1 VDGKIETGCSYSA
14 ASDIQMAVIEKGSF
28 EVISRSP
35 TQTQRIG
42 MRLGELL
49 QPGDVVGLE
58 GDLGAGK
65 TTLAQGIASGWGSY
79 DSVTSPTFVLVNVY
93 RRLDQNQLFH
103 LDAYRLSGP
112 EEAIDLDI
120 DALLAQG
127 PLLVEWADR
136 VKDALPDEFM
146 WIKMKLI
153 NDEQRDFIVHAS
165 GERHKYLLQ
174 KLRGD
179 IYGA

>member
-1 VDGKIETGCSYSA
+1 
-14 ASDIQMAVIEKGSF
+14 MAVIEKGSI

-35 TQTQRIG
+35 NQTRRVG

-49 QPGDVVGLE
+49 QAGDIICLE
-58 GDLGAGK
+58 GNLGAGK
-65 TTLAQGIASGWGSY
+65 TTLVQGIASGWGSY
-79 DSVTSPTFVLVNVY
+79 DSVTSPSYVLVNVY

-112 EEAIDLDI
+112 EEAIDLDL
-120 DALLAQG
+120 DAMIGQG

-136 VKDALPDEFM
+136 ISDALPEDHLWFRM
-146 WIKMKLI
+146 RLI
-153 NDEQRDFIVHAS
+153 SDEQRDFIIHAR
-165 GERHKYLLQ
+165 GERYKKILE
-174 KLRGD
+174 RFRED

>member
-1 VDGKIETGCSYSA
+1 
-14 ASDIQMAVIEKGSF
+14 MAVIEKGSF

-35 TQTQRIG
+35 TQTKRIG
-42 MRLGELL
+42 MRLGELI
-49 QPGDVVGLE
+49 QSGDVIGLE
-58 GDLGAGK
+58 GNLGAGK

-79 DSVTSPTFVLVNVY
+79 DTVTSPTYVLVNVY
-93 RRLDQNQLFH
+93 RRLDQHQLFH

-112 EEAIDLDI
+112 EEALDLDI
-120 DALLAQG
+120 DAMLGRG

-136 VKDALPDEFM
+136 VQDALPEDYL

-153 NDEQRDFIVHAS
+153 NDEQRDFIVNAR
-165 GERHKYLLQ
+165 GERHKILLEQ
-174 KLRGD
+174 LRKD

>member
-1 VDGKIETGCSYSA
+1 
-14 ASDIQMAVIEKGSF
+14 MAVIEKGSF

-35 TQTQRIG
+35 TQTRRVG

-49 QPGDVVGLE
+49 MPGDVVCME

-93 RRLDQNQLFH
+93 RRLDQSQLFH

-112 EEAIDLDI
+112 EEALDLDI
-120 DALLAQG
+120 DAMLAGG
-127 PLLVEWADR
+127 PLIVEWADR
-136 VKDALPDEFM
+136 VSEALPDEFL

-153 NDEQRDFIVHAS
+153 NDEQRDFVVNAR
-165 GERHKYLLQ
+165 GERHKLLLEQ
-174 KLRGD
+174 FRGD

>member
-1 VDGKIETGCSYSA
+1 
-14 ASDIQMAVIEKGSF
+14 MAVIEKGSF

-35 TQTQRIG
+35 TQTRRIG

-49 QPGDVVGLE
+49 MPGDVVCME

-112 EEAIDLDI
+112 AEALDLDI
-120 DALLAQG
+120 DAMLVQG
-127 PLLVEWADR
+127 PLIVEWADR
-136 VKDALPDEFM
+136 VNEALPEDFL

-153 NDEQRDFIVHAS
+153 NDEQRDFIVNAR
-165 GERHKYLLQ
+165 GERHKLLLEQ
-174 KLRGD
+174 FRGD

>member
-1 VDGKIETGCSYSA
+1 
-14 ASDIQMAVIEKGSF
+14 MAVIEKGSF

-35 TQTQRIG
+35 TQTRRIG

-49 QPGDVVGLE
+49 QPGDVVALE
-58 GDLGAGK
+58 GNLGAGK

-103 LDAYRLSGP
+103 LDAYRLSGSA
-112 EEAIDLDI
+112 EAIDLDI
-120 DALLAQG
+120 DAMLLQG

-136 VKDALPDEFM
+136 VKDALPDEFL

-165 GERHKYLLQ
+165 GERHKYLQ
-174 KLRGD
+174 ERFRED

>member
-1 VDGKIETGCSYSA
+1 
-14 ASDIQMAVIEKGSF
+14 MAVIEKGSF

-35 TQTQRIG
+35 TQTRRVG

-49 QPGDVVGLE
+49 MPGDVVCME

-79 DSVTSPTFVLVNVY
+79 DSVTSPTFVLINVY
-93 RRLDQNQLFH
+93 RRLDQSQLFH

-112 EEAIDLDI
+112 EEALDLDI
-120 DALLAQG
+120 DAMLAGG

-136 VKDALPDEFM
+136 VSEALPGEFL
-146 WIKMKLI
+146 WIKMKFI
-153 NDEQRDFIVHAS
+153 NDEQRDFVVNAR
-165 GERHKYLLQ
+165 GERHKLLLEQ
-174 KLRGD
+174 FRGD
-179 IYGA
+179 IYGV

>member
-1 VDGKIETGCSYSA
+1 
-14 ASDIQMAVIEKGSF
+14 MAVIEKGSI

-35 TQTQRIG
+35 NQTRRVG

-49 QPGDVVGLE
+49 QAGDIICLE
-58 GDLGAGK
+58 GNLGAGK
-65 TTLAQGIASGWGSY
+65 TTLVQGIASGWGSY
-79 DSVTSPTFVLVNVY
+79 DSVTSPSYVLVNVY

-112 EEAIDLDI
+112 EEAIDLDL
-120 DALLAQG
+120 DAMIGQG

-136 VKDALPDEFM
+136 ISDALPEDHLWFRM
-146 WIKMKLI
+146 RLI
-153 NDEQRDFIVHAS
+153 SDEQRDFIIHAR
-165 GERHKYLLQ
+165 GERHKKILE
-174 KLRGD
+174 RFRED

>member
-1 VDGKIETGCSYSA
+1 
-14 ASDIQMAVIEKGSF
+14 MAVIEKGSF

-35 TQTQRIG
+35 TQTRRVG

-49 QPGDVVGLE
+49 MPGDVVCME

-93 RRLDQNQLFH
+93 RRLDQSQLFH

-112 EEAIDLDI
+112 EEALDLDI
-120 DALLAQG
+120 DAMIAGG
-127 PLLVEWADR
+127 PLIVEWADR
-136 VKDALPDEFM
+136 VSEALPGEFL
-146 WIKMKLI
+146 WIKMKFI
-153 NDEQRDFIVHAS
+153 NDEQRDFVVNAR
-165 GERHKYLLQ
+165 GERHKLLLEQ
-174 KLRGD
+174 FRGD

>member
-1 VDGKIETGCSYSA
+1 
-14 ASDIQMAVIEKGSF
+14 MAVIEKGSF

-35 TQTQRIG
+35 TQTRRIG

-49 QPGDVVGLE
+49 MPGDVVCME

-112 EEAIDLDI
+112 AEALDLDL
-120 DALLAQG
+120 DAMLAQG
-127 PLLVEWADR
+127 PLIIEWADR
-136 VKDALPDEFM
+136 IIEALPEDYL
-146 WIKMKLI
+146 WIRMKLI
-153 NDEQRDFIVHAS
+153 NDEQRDFIVNAR
-165 GERHKYLLQ
+165 GERHKLLLEQ
-174 KLRGD
+174 FRRD

>member
-1 VDGKIETGCSYSA
+1 
-14 ASDIQMAVIEKGSF
+14 MAVIEKGSI

-35 TQTQRIG
+35 NQTRRVG

-49 QPGDVVGLE
+49 QVGDVICLE
-58 GDLGAGK
+58 GNLGAGK
-65 TTLAQGIASGWGSY
+65 TTLVQGIASGWGSY
-79 DSVTSPTFVLVNVY
+79 DSVTSPSYVLVNVY

-112 EEAIDLDI
+112 EEAIDLDL
-120 DALLAQG
+120 DAMIGQG

-136 VKDALPDEFM
+136 IRDALPEDHLWFRM
-146 WIKMKLI
+146 RLI
-153 NDEQRDFIVHAS
+153 SDEQRDFIIHAK
-165 GERHKYLLQ
+165 GERHKKILE
-174 KLRGD
+174 KFRED